1 MARNSEA
8 TAPNALRFLGNG
20 ARLCADM
27 QDTQGGADLREVDLQ
42 RVGVKNV
49 ELPFRIQEQGYTGT
63 EGGIQTVLANVQL
76 SVDLPRQYKGTH
88 MSRFIEILER
98 WKDQPSS
105 SGQLEHILQDTRERL
120 SAERAHI
127 QVGFKYF
134 LQKAAPVSKQLS
146 TMGYDCRF
154 HAMLCEETG
163 YDLVMGVDVPITTV
177 CPCSKEISVAGAHN
191 QRAWLRVK
199 LRTVPGKFLWLEELI
214 TQLESFGSCEIYPLV
229 KRPDEKYVTEKGY
242 FNPKF
247 VEDVLRDVVLWLREH
262 PYVTWFEVECEA
274 DESIHLHNAFAY
286 QQEPA
291 PAAVNVFQRDLTAV
305 DVPPPHAN
313 MARTASTRANGAHPG
328 ENGHAAADA
337 LPDVA
342 SRRG

>member
-1 MARNSEA
+1 
-8 TAPNALRFLGNG
+8 
-20 ARLCADM
+20 
-27 QDTQGGADLREVDLQ
+27 
-42 RVGVKNV
+42 VGVKNV
-49 ELPFRIQEQGYTGT
+49 VLPYRIQEKD
-63 EGGIQTVLANVQL
+63 GGIQTVQANVQL

-88 MSRFIEILER
+88 MSRFIEILEK

-120 SAERAHI
+120 NADRAHI

-134 LQKAAPVSKQLS
+134 VQKQAPVSGQCS
-146 TMGYDCRF
+146 TMGYDCQF
-154 HAMLCEETG
+154 HAMLCREVG
-163 YDLVMGVDVPITTV
+163 YDLVVGVVVPITTV

-191 QRAWLRVK
+191 QRAWLRVN
-199 LRTVPGKFLWLEELI
+199 LRTVPGQFLWLEDLI
-214 TQLESFGSCEIYPLV
+214 ANLESFGSCEIYPLV

-247 VEDVLRDVVLWLREH
+247 VEDVLRDVVLWLRGH
-262 PYVTWFEVECEA
+262 RLVTWFEIECEA

-291 PAAVNVFQRDLTAV
+291 PAALNVFQRDLAEV
-305 DVPPPHAN
+305 DLPPPHRLVALVAGN
-313 MARTASTRANGAHPG
+313 GTRSGQGKAPANGRHAG
-328 ENGHAAADA
+328 E

-342 SRRG
+342 SRRP